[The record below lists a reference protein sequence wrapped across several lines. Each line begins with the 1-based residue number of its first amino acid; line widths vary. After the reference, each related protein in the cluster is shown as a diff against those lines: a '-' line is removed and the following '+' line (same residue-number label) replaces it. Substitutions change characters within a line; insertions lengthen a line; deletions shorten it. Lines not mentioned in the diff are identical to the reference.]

1 MPSETGMQNL
11 GGVQEFT
18 VNFFRTFYM
27 CETFHKKMFGKK
39 KKIQPCNFRVHG
51 YFRNQIQ
58 ALHFKDDKT
67 AQRRS
72 EKVTVPEAAQQQ
84 PPDPPGSSSSC
95 DLDQGPGEGM
105 LSQHSAQWARG
116 STPDPGLSP
125 REQGREACPAARRAG
140 HTVQG

>member
-39 KKIQPCNFRVHG
+39 KKKIQPCNFRVHG

-58 ALHFKDDKT
+58 ALHFKDDEM
-67 AQRRS
+67 S
-72 EKVTVPEAAQQQ
+72 PEKVR
-84 PPDPPGSSSSC
+84 
-95 DLDQGPGEGM
+95 EGDC
-105 LSQHSAQWARG
+105 A
-116 STPDPGLSP
+116 
-125 REQGREACPAARRAG
+125 
-140 HTVQG
+140 